1 VHEGV
6 RGRQAALE
14 VHRADQGLQGV
25 GQDRRLVA
33 PAGALFT
40 PAEPHVGAE
49 PEGPGHPGQG
59 PHLHHGGP
67 QLGQLALGKVGIPAE
82 QGVRDDQ
89 AEDRVAEELEPLV
102 GGQPAVLI
110 RVGTVREGALQQLRA
125 QPGVDGPQQLRT
137 IRFTCCAA
145 V

>member
-1 VHEGV
+1 VHEAV

-14 VHRADQGLQGV
+14 IHRADEGLQGV

-40 PAEPHVGAE
+40 PAKPDIGAE
-49 PEGPGHPGQG
+49 PEGSRHPGQG
-59 PHLHHGGP
+59 PHLHHGRP
-67 QLGQLALGKVGIPAE
+67 QLGQLALGQVGIAAE

-89 AEDRVAEELEPLV
+89 AEDRVAQELEPLV

-110 RVGTVREGALQQLRA
+110 RVGTVREGALQQRRA

-137 IRFTCCAA
+137 IRFACRAA